1 MHHSVQ
7 RLLLEAIGIWANS
20 SEEWIK
26 GKLLYT
32 FGLGKG
38 RRESFITFPPWELLL
53 MKRDD
58 FVEVMGEGYQE
69 HDIHN
74 KRLPCETLVG
84 ETKKLYFKEAPV
96 PASLS
101 E

>member
-1 MHHSVQ
+1 
-7 RLLLEAIGIWANS
+7 
-20 SEEWIK
+20 
-26 GKLLYT
+26 
-32 FGLGKG
+32 
-38 RRESFITFPPWELLL
+38 

-69 HDIHN
+69 HEIHN

-101 E
+101 EEDNTLNMQSGRDHNGTFVTKKHS